1 MLIVMDRTATD
12 AMVTK
17 VCEEVE
23 KMGLKAHPM
32 SGSIRIAIGVT
43 GNDYAIDADRIASL
57 PGVNDIVH
65 VTPPYRLAG
74 RNGRPDNT
82 LVKIGDV
89 SVGGPEFTV
98 IAGPCSVE
106 TEEQCFTIAEQ
117 VAEAGAKIFR
127 GGAFKPRTSPYSFQ
141 GLGEEALEVLVEVR
155 KRYGLKIVTE
165 AIDTDTVDMVADH
178 ADIIQ
183 IGARSMQNYTL
194 LKKAGQTGKPILLK
208 RGRSAML
215 HELLLA
221 AEYIMTE
228 GNDQIILCERGV
240 RTFANHTRNTLD
252 LSAVPFVKA
261 NSHLPIIV
269 DPSHGTGR
277 RDQIVPLSRAALA
290 VGADGLMV
298 EVHHRPHE
306 ALSDG
311 VQAITPETFADLMKQ
326 LRRMA
331 GSLDRILS

>member
-1 MLIVMDRTATD
+1 
-12 AMVTK
+12 
-17 VCEEVE
+17 
-23 KMGLKAHPM
+23 
-32 SGSIRIAIGVT
+32 
-43 GNDYAIDADRIASL
+43 
-57 PGVNDIVH
+57 
-65 VTPPYRLAG
+65 
-74 RNGRPDNT
+74 
-82 LVKIGDV
+82 
-89 SVGGPEFTV
+89 
-98 IAGPCSVE
+98 
-106 TEEQCFTIAEQ
+106 
-117 VAEAGAKIFR
+117 
-127 GGAFKPRTSPYSFQ
+127 
-141 GLGEEALEVLVEVR
+141 
-155 KRYGLKIVTE
+155 
-165 AIDTDTVDMVADH
+165 
-178 ADIIQ
+178 
-183 IGARSMQNYTL
+183 MQNYTL